1 MASGV
6 KLVLGFETSTG
17 KALTLTYNHAKPAPQ
32 EEKVK
37 ALVNGII
44 ANGSIF
50 TKVPAVAKSA
60 KVVTTTE
67 QKYDISA

>member
-6 KLVLGFETSTG
+6 QLVLGFETEYSSNMV
-17 KALTLTYNHAKPAPQ
+17 LTFNYAKPAPQ

-50 TKVPAVAKSA
+50 ANVPAVAKSA

-67 QKYDISA
+67 QKYDLSD